1 MGKQGVEGLFGLAA
15 QLRVV
20 SWRELGVLEGKV
32 KKFRGKGELCSEGV
46 GSVRGKSEKKKI

>member
-46 GSVRGKSEKKKI
+46 IEGKVKKKKKN

>member
-1 MGKQGVEGLFGLAA
+1 MGKQGIEGLFGLAA

-32 KKFRGKGELCSEGV
+32 KKCRGKGELCSEGL
-46 GSVRGKSEKKKI
+46 GFLKK